1 MSIIFLNTNNSCKVK
16 FLNASY
22 KTWEK
27 KKSNLCKT
35 SPAKTIKYCLYVSKI
50 FQKGA
55 LRNLKL
61 ISLFIN
67 RNQIKNKLFRG
78 TKIII

>member
-1 MSIIFLNTNNSCKVK
+1 MG
-16 FLNASY
+16 
-22 KTWEK
+22 E

-55 LRNLKL
+55 LKKSQTDFTVYKQKPN
-61 ISLFIN
+61 
-67 RNQIKNKLFRG
+67 
-78 TKIII
+78 

>member
-27 KKSNLCKT
+27 KSNLCKT
-35 SPAKTIKYCLYVSKI
+35 SPAKTIKYCLYVSKV

-61 ISLFIN
+61 ILLFTN
-67 RNQIKNKLFRG
+67 RNQIKNKLFLG